1 MKILVPLDGST
12 CSETAITWAR
22 FIALKTGA
30 SITLLRSYLPFQDVH
45 LAPQLPITVA
55 ELVND
60 EGQEKE
66 INEYLTGKAG
76 EFGELEVTTRCA
88 QGPAAQCILES
99 AGEADLIVM
108 ASHGTSGMTRWLL
121 GSVATKVVRA
131 SETPVM
137 VVNARDNESPPPV
150 QMNRIL
156 VALDESERAETA
168 LRGAAELARVF
179 GSTLILYEGVVNVWK
194 TTQPDTWA
202 GERAAEYLVSKAGE
216 YSELETEKV
225 VHSSSIGPEIV
236 AQAEA
241 LKADLVVMCSHGRS
255 GLSRW
260 VLGSVTESVVQ
271 RAECPVLV
279 YYNRP
284 T

>member
-88 QGPAAQCILES
+88 SFPC
-99 AGEADLIVM
+99 
-108 ASHGTSGMTRWLL
+108 
-121 GSVATKVVRA
+121 
-131 SETPVM
+131 
-137 VVNARDNESPPPV
+137 
-150 QMNRIL
+150 
-156 VALDESERAETA
+156 
-168 LRGAAELARVF
+168 
-179 GSTLILYEGVVNVWK
+179 
-194 TTQPDTWA
+194 
-202 GERAAEYLVSKAGE
+202 
-216 YSELETEKV
+216 
-225 VHSSSIGPEIV
+225 
-236 AQAEA
+236 
-241 LKADLVVMCSHGRS
+241 
-255 GLSRW
+255 
-260 VLGSVTESVVQ
+260 
-271 RAECPVLV
+271 
-279 YYNRP
+279 
-284 T
+284 

>member
-88 QGPAAQCILES
+88 QGSAAQCILES

-108 ASHGTSGMTRWLL
+108 ATHGRGFISH
-121 GSVATKVVRA
+121 A
-131 SETPVM
+131 VM
-137 VVNARDNESPPPV
+137 
-150 QMNRIL
+150 
-156 VALDESERAETA
+156 
-168 LRGAAELARVF
+168 
-179 GSTLILYEGVVNVWK
+179 GST
-194 TTQPDTWA
+194 T
-202 GERAAEYLVSKAGE
+202 ER
-216 YSELETEKV
+216 
-225 VHSSSIGPEIV
+225 
-236 AQAEA
+236 
-241 LKADLVVMCSHGRS
+241 
-255 GLSRW
+255 
-260 VLGSVTESVVQ
+260 VLR
-271 RAECPVLV
+271 RAPCPVLV
-279 YYNRP
+279 VPERR
-284 T
+284 